1 MAELTINTADIAAA
15 LQRNLADFQPEV
27 ETKQVGRIL
36 EIGDGIA
43 RVSGLPG
50 ASVNELLEF
59 ENGALGLALNLDEDS
74 IGAVIVA
81 DGERAAAI
89 EEGGPG
95 RATGRILDMPVGDAL
110 IGRVVNAR
118 GEPIDGKGALAG
130 AERRRMEIQ
139 APGITGRKP
148 VHEPLQTGIK
158 SIDAMTPIGRGQR
171 QLVIGD
177 RK

>member
-36 EIGDGIA
+36 EIGDRIA

-59 ENGALGLALNLDEDS
+59 DNGAQGLALNLDEDS
-74 IGAVIVA
+74 IGAVILA
-81 DGERAAAI
+81 DGEHAAAI
-89 EEGGPG
+89 EEGGTV

-110 IGRVVNAR
+110 LGRVVNAL
-118 GEPIDGKGALAG
+118 GEPIDGKGPLVNPIT
-130 AERRRMEIQ
+130 RRMEIQ
-139 APGITGRKP
+139 A
-148 VHEPLQTGIK
+148 
-158 SIDAMTPIGRGQR
+158 
-171 QLVIGD
+171 
-177 RK
+177 